1 MARELTSEELRGRWW
16 DGTYFRVVDSVD
28 DKIYTYDSD
37 GRHISS
43 LDIDLT
49 KSAPW
54 PRYVDSTN
62 GKVYTYDLSGDRV
75 DL

>member
-1 MARELTSEELRGRWW
+1 MTSEELRIGWW
-16 DGTYFRVVDSVD
+16 DGTNYWFRDGDNVR
-28 DKIYTYDSD
+28 TYDTD

-49 KSAPW
+49 KSPPW